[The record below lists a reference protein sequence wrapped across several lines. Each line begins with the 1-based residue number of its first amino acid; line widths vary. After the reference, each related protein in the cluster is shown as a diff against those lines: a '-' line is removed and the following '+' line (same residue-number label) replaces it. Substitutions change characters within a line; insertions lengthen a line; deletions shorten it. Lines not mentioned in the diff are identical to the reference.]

1 MPPGRDQ
8 VKAMERLSRIIAVL
22 DNAGQ
27 VGATTEQLLAVAEY
41 GGQAAPQDQLSLDLR
56 NLGKQGWQIANVAAA
71 GEMGRY
77 RMVSGDNRLRVKL
90 TPAQMAALQRAVI
103 LSRRADLAKRLGVQP
118 SSLPEEVGSQ
128 VLPPAERSELSLALQ
143 AVQLSSRISFLYKGA
158 PRVVHPGTVRFQN
171 YQWYLSGIEEGLDFV
186 KHFIVGDMSDV
197 KLDVPGSAD
206 DVPEVRRIPLHPLRW
221 DIDEPVPVTIRTSP
235 DYVPDVIR
243 WLMAPDSQT
252 SHDGAVDMT
261 YTVTNRQAFR
271 ARIYVLGSRVTIAD
285 GGEIHAEV
293 VDELRT
299 MVGL

>member
-8 VKAMERLSRIIAVL
+8 VKAMERLSRILAVL
-22 DNAGQ
+22 DDAGV
-27 VGATTEQLLAVAEY
+27 VGVTTDKLLAVAQY
-41 GGQAAPQDQLSLDLR
+41 GGQASPQDQLSLGLR
-56 NLGKQGWQIANVAAA
+56 NLGKQGWLIENLNPR

-103 LSRRADLAKRLGVQP
+103 LSKRADLAQRLGVQP
-118 SSLPEEVGSQ
+118 RSLPDGVGSE

-143 AVQLSSRISFLYKGA
+143 AVQLSSRIRFSYKGT

-171 YQWYLSGIEEGLDFV
+171 YQWYLSGVEEGLDFI

-197 KLDVPGSAD
+197 TLDAPGSAD

-221 DIDEPVPVTIRTSP
+221 AIDEPTPVTIRTSP

-252 SHDGAVDMT
+252 AHDGVVDMA

-271 ARIYVLGSRVTIAD
+271 ARVYVLGSRVTIAD
-285 GGEIHAEV
+285 GGEVRDEI